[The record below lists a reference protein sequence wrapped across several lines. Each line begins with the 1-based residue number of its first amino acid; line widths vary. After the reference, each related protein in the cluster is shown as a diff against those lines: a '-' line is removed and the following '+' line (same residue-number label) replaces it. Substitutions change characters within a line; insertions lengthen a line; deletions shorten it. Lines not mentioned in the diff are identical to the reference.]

1 MADLVYFVCLC
12 VVQTQPYT
20 DSSNKELFCVEM
32 QAYSWT
38 NRVLGVT
45 KRHLK
50 SVGGFLLVSKEFFK
64 VGKSHLNDR
73 QRKGFEKKSINWMIG
88 TAGTVH

>member
-1 MADLVYFVCLC
+1 
-12 VVQTQPYT
+12 
-20 DSSNKELFCVEM
+20 M

-50 SVGGFLLVSKEFFK
+50 QVGGYFLVRKEFFK
-64 VGKSHLNDR
+64 VGKSHSN
-73 QRKGFEKKSINWMIG
+73 ENMIG
-88 TAGTVH
+88 REKALKKIY